1 MKHKKVVLG
10 VTGGIAIYK
19 TLEVISMLKKLE
31 VEVQVIMTRHA
42 AQFIHPMTFEAMSG
56 KRVLTDL
63 FTLGEDSRI
72 EHIEVAKTADLF
84 VIVPA
89 TANIIAK
96 MAHGI
101 ADDLLSTTLLATRA
115 PLYVAPAMNTR
126 MYEHASVQENLK
138 ILRDRGAGIIEPEA
152 GRLACGDTGRGKLA
166 TPEDIVEVILFAL
179 EARDRLKGKR
189 VLVTAGPTVEPID
202 PVRFI
207 SNPSS
212 GKMGFEMAR
221 AARRLGAQV
230 CLVAGPVTLKTPLG
244 VERIDVTTS
253 EEMYREVM
261 ARYDETDIVIKA
273 AAVLDYRPQKV
284 FEKKIKK
291 EDIESSLPLERTRD
305 ILKTLG
311 EHKKHQFLVGFAA
324 QTHDVVAYAKEK
336 IIAKHLD
343 FMVANDV
350 SRTSSGFRTDE
361 NEVYLITRD
370 LQVTHVALNKK
381 SIIAKEI
388 LEKIADMV
396 E

>member
-1 MKHKKVVLG
+1 
-10 VTGGIAIYK
+10 
-19 TLEVISMLKKLE
+19 
-31 VEVQVIMTRHA
+31 
-42 AQFIHPMTFEAMSG
+42 
-56 KRVLTDL
+56 
-63 FTLGEDSRI
+63 
-72 EHIEVAKTADLF
+72 
-84 VIVPA
+84 
-89 TANIIAK
+89 
-96 MAHGI
+96 
-101 ADDLLSTTLLATRA
+101 
-115 PLYVAPAMNTR
+115 
-126 MYEHASVQENLK
+126 
-138 ILRDRGAGIIEPEA
+138 
-152 GRLACGDTGRGKLA
+152 
-166 TPEDIVEVILFAL
+166 
-179 EARDRLKGKR
+179 
-189 VLVTAGPTVEPID
+189 
-202 PVRFI
+202 
-207 SNPSS
+207 
-212 GKMGFEMAR
+212 
-221 AARRLGAQV
+221 
-230 CLVAGPVTLKTPLG
+230 
-244 VERIDVTTS
+244 
-253 EEMYREVM
+253 MYREVM

-350 SRTSSGFRTDE
+350 SRTSSGFMTDE